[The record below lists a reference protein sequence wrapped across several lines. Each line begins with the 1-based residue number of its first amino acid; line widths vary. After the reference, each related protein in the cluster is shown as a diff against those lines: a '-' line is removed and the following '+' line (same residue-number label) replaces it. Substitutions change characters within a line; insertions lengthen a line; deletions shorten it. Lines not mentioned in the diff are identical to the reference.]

1 MNASVTGVEGETELP
16 TEFSLSQNYPNP
28 FNPST
33 TIEFALPVS
42 GKYSLKIFDILG
54 QEVASLI
61 NGELNGGMH
70 KITFNAQ
77 QFASGMY
84 IYRLTGNNVNITKK
98 MMLMK

>member
-1 MNASVTGVEGETELP
+1 
-16 TEFSLSQNYPNP
+16 
-28 FNPST
+28 
-33 TIEFALPVS
+33 
-42 GKYSLKIFDILG
+42 LKIFDILG

-84 IYRLTGNNVNITKK
+84 IYRLTGNSVNITKK